1 MKLKGR
7 AFISGPYRGDLTEAC
22 IAANLAKA
30 RLVAQE
36 VTRLGWVPVC
46 PNLMFTE
53 FAELQ
58 DWDFWLEASLN
69 ELDTCDIL
77 VLVPGWRNSTGVT
90 GEIARAI
97 ERHMPVFKSS
107 DELAVYEADLIG
119 NGGAT

>member
-58 DWDFWLEASLN
+58 DWDFWLEASLG
-69 ELDTCDIL
+69 LMVTCDIL
-77 VLVPGWRNSTGVT
+77 VLVPGWRNSTGVA
-90 GEIARAI
+90 GEIKRAV
-97 ERHMPVFKSS
+97 ELFMPVFKSS
-107 DELAVYEADLIG
+107 DDLAVYEADLMGI
-119 NGGAT
+119 AVL

>member
-1 MKLKGR
+1 MIKGR
-7 AFISGPYRGDLTEAC
+7 AFISGPYRGDLTDAC

-30 RLVAQE
+30 RVVAQE

-58 DWDFWLEASLN
+58 NWNFWLEASLK

-77 VLVPGWRNSTGVT
+77 VLVPGWRNSTGVS
-90 GEIARAI
+90 GEIVRAV

-107 DELAVYEADLIG
+107 EDLAIYEADLLGMAIL
-119 NGGAT
+119 